1 MDLTL
6 LPKTVQTD
14 ILAFQHIL
22 REKATRGDIFSNPYI
37 TEINRGCDSLVTL
50 MVELSSFAQRD
61 KAEAPPRQLDPSTS
75 HLCWAIELGLS
86 SLSGVFFVLRAYASV
101 VAGQEQKAKF
111 WTSKVKY
118 KWDEE
123 ILEDMHER
131 IREAYNILLILLE
144 AVLYPYEVLP

>member
-6 LPKTVQTD
+6 LTATVRSD
-14 ILAFQHIL
+14 VAAFQQTL
-22 REKATRGDIFSNPYI
+22 REKGTRGNIFSNPYI
-37 TEINRGCDSLVTL
+37 TEINRVCDSLITL
-50 MVELSSFAQRD
+50 MIELGAFAQRD
-61 KAEAPPRQLDPSTS
+61 KAQQPPRQLDESTS
-75 HLCWAIELGLS
+75 HLGFIIQLGLS
-86 SLSGVFFVLRAYASV
+86 SLSMVMNILRAYASV

-123 ILEDMHER
+123 ILEDLHER

-144 AVLYPYEVLP
+144 AVLYR